1 MNKVKLFLL
10 LGRLE
15 GLSLILLMFVAMPM
29 KYLMDNPEP
38 VKHLGRA
45 HGGLFLAYVVAA
57 AMISESQ
64 NWDGKK
70 LRMSWILSCLPFG
83 TFYFEKKYMK

>member
-15 GLSLILLMFVAMPM
+15 GLSLILLMFVAMPI